1 MSQWINK
8 LLHDLPSEIYGS
20 IIVLIIVLILS
31 LIVFFKV
38 KKTDPLAKPK
48 GIVHLSEILVT
59 KIDGMVESMMG
70 KKFLRRG
77 MGGYFTAI
85 AVYIVLGFTLGLLGL
100 PTPMVNLIVPVS
112 LGTLTIILVHATAV
126 RANKWRYFKRFVEP
140 VFFFL
145 PINIISTFAPLIS
158 LSLRLFGNALA
169 GWTIMNLLYWG
180 SGLLANVIYG
190 GFIPTGPSS
199 LLVTPI
205 LAPFLHM
212 YFDLFGAFIQT
223 LVFVS
228 LSMIFI
234 SQEDDS
240 PDEIPASVNNI
251 KNNDMI
257 KEI

>member
-1 MSQWINK
+1 
-8 LLHDLPSEIYGS
+8 
-20 IIVLIIVLILS
+20 
-31 LIVFFKV
+31 
-38 KKTDPLAKPK
+38 
-48 GIVHLSEILVT
+48 
-59 KIDGMVESMMG
+59 
-70 KKFLRRG
+70 
-77 MGGYFTAI
+77 
-85 AVYIVLGFTLGLLGL
+85 
-100 PTPMVNLIVPVS
+100 
-112 LGTLTIILVHATAV
+112 
-126 RANKWRYFKRFVEP
+126 
-140 VFFFL
+140 
-145 PINIISTFAPLIS
+145 
-158 LSLRLFGNALA
+158 
-169 GWTIMNLLYWG
+169 MNLLYWG